1 MSQDEPQSSSS
12 ARSSSTNA
20 QTPAADGDRQ
30 GKEAAGRGD
39 YQTALRLLQQ
49 ARHEQG
55 NNLDVLNM
63 LAYVQRKLGQTDE
76 ALESYRKALKLR
88 PQFPE
93 AREYLGEVYIQA
105 SLEQID
111 ILSNYGNAEAEQ
123 HKKLVE
129 AFRAAAAQL
138 HE

>member
-1 MSQDEPQSSSS
+1 M
-12 ARSSSTNA
+12 
-20 QTPAADGDRQ
+20 
-30 GKEAAGRGD
+30 
-39 YQTALRLLQQ
+39 
-49 ARHEQG
+49 
-55 NNLDVLNM
+55 LNM

-111 ILSNYGNAEAEQ
+111 ILSN
-123 HKKLVE
+123 
-129 AFRAAAAQL
+129 
-138 HE
+138 